1 MIIRT
6 DPLLVHYPVRIREV
20 TIGVILFLTF
30 MFYFFP
36 RFLGEGE
43 RTNFTIVDEIESFD
57 IPQTEQIK
65 IPEPPARP
73 SVPIASEDEFFDEEL
88 ETVKTLG

>member
-1 MIIRT
+1 MRI
-6 DPLLVHYPVRIREV
+6 DPLLVHYPVRLREV
-20 TIGVILFLTF
+20 TIGVILSLTF

-43 RTNFTIVDEIESFD
+43 RTNFSVIDEIETFD

-65 IPEPPARP
+65 H
-73 SVPIASEDEFFDEEL
+73 
-88 ETVKTLG
+88 